1 MVESKKTICIIGLGY
16 VGLPLAIEF
25 SKFHQTVGYDYN
37 NERINNLIEH
47 FKNHKHDNHSKRGLV
62 ALVNNRKKLLSY
74 LSKKDNEKYMKL
86 IKELNIRG

>member
-1 MVESKKTICIIGLGY
+1 MSITKEVKKNLITK
-16 VGLPLAIEF
+16 F
-25 SKFHQTVGYDYN
+25 SINEKDTGSTEVQIAVLK
-37 NERINNLIEH
+37 ERINNLIEH

>member
-1 MVESKKTICIIGLGY
+1 MSIKKEVKKDLI
-16 VGLPLAIEF
+16 
-25 SKFHQTVGYDYN
+25 SKFSTNDKDTGSAEVQIAVLT
-37 NERINNLIEH
+37 ERINNLIEH

-62 ALVNNRKKLLSY
+62 ALVNNRKKLLFY

>member
-37 NERINNLIEH
+37 NERINNLIKGNDVTNEVES
-47 FKNHKHDNHSKRGLV
+47 NVLLNQL
-62 ALVNNRKKLLSY
+62 NNNLEITS
-74 LSKKDNEKYMKL
+74 DPNEL
-86 IKELNIRG
+86 INIDVFI

>member
-1 MVESKKTICIIGLGY
+1 MSIKKEVKKDLI
-16 VGLPLAIEF
+16 
-25 SKFHQTVGYDYN
+25 SKFSINDNDTGSAEVQIAVLTQ
-37 NERINNLIEH
+37 RINNLIEH

-74 LSKKDNEKYMKL
+74 LFRKDNDKYLKL

>member
-1 MVESKKTICIIGLGY
+1 MSIDKEVKKDLI
-16 VGLPLAIEF
+16 
-25 SKFHQTVGYDYN
+25 SKFSINDNDTGSASVQIALLT
-37 NERINNLIEH
+37 ERINNLIEH

-74 LSKKDNEKYMKL
+74 LSKKDNEEYIKV

>member
-1 MVESKKTICIIGLGY
+1 MSINKEVKKNLI
-16 VGLPLAIEF
+16 
-25 SKFHQTVGYDYN
+25 SKFSINDKDKGSAEVQIAVLT
-37 NERINNLIEH
+37 ERINNLIEH

>member
-1 MVESKKTICIIGLGY
+1 MMSIDKEVKKDLI
-16 VGLPLAIEF
+16 
-25 SKFHQTVGYDYN
+25 SKFSINDNDTGSASVQIALLT
-37 NERINNLIEH
+37 ERINNLIEH

-74 LSKKDNEKYMKL
+74 LSKKDNEEYIKV

>member
-1 MVESKKTICIIGLGY
+1 MSIRKEVKKDLI
-16 VGLPLAIEF
+16 
-25 SKFHQTVGYDYN
+25 SKFSTNDKDTGSTEVQIAVLT
-37 NERINNLIEH
+37 ERINNLIEH
-47 FKNHKHDNHSKRGLV
+47 FNNHKHDNHSKRGLV